1 MLDWWRSG
9 SAVARRALIAAA
21 LGWML
26 DAFDVMLYALVLA
39 SLIEDLGLSHVTAGW
54 LGSITLVASAIGGAL
69 FGLMADRVGRVRAL
83 TLSVLIYSVFTA
95 LCGLATSVWQLA
107 VFRAFL
113 GLGMGG
119 EWACG
124 AALVSETW
132 PAKHR
137 GKALALVQSAW
148 AIGFALAALV
158 TAVVLPRW
166 GWRAVFFVGILP
178 ALLTLWVRRNIPE
191 PAIWREKGTRGKG
204 DSPLFRE
211 LTPSKNGAVPFSP
224 PGSFSFL
231 RPPLLRLTLALTLMN
246 ACTLFAWWGFNL
258 WIPAYLSL
266 PSADGGV
273 GLATET
279 MSLFVVVMQV
289 GMWFGYVTFG
299 YVSDRVGRKR
309 TYVTY
314 LLTAAVL
321 MSLYAITGAPPL
333 LFLLGPFVA
342 FFGTGYFSG
351 FGAVAAEI
359 YPTSLRATALGFTY
373 NLGRVASAFAPFAVG
388 SLSQTRGFAFA
399 FLLTATAFVAA
410 SLFWFIIP
418 ETRGRELT

>member
-1 MLDWWRSG
+1 
-9 SAVARRALIAAA
+9 
-21 LGWML
+21 ML

-39 SLIEDLGLSHVTAGW
+39 ALIQDLGLSHVTAGW
-54 LGSITLVASAIGGAL
+54 LGSITLAASAAGGAL

-83 TLSVLIYSVFTA
+83 TLSVLIYSIFTA
-95 LCGLATSVWQLA
+95 LCGVATSVWQLA
-107 VFRAFL
+107 VFRAVL

-132 PAKHR
+132 PAEHR

-148 AIGFALAALV
+148 AIGFGLAAV
-158 TAVVLPRW
+158 ATAVVLPRW

-178 ALLTLWVRRNIPE
+178 ALLTLWLRRNVPE
-191 PAIWREKGTRGKG
+191 PSIWREKGARENG
-204 DSPLFRE
+204 DSPRFRTNALGIDE
-211 LTPSKNGAVPFSP
+211 GSRPKTGAVPV
-224 PGSFSFL
+224 FSFL
-231 RPPLLRLTLALTLMN
+231 RPPFLGLTVALTLMN

-266 PSADGGV
+266 SPDEGGV

-279 MSLFVVVMQV
+279 MSLFIVVMQV

-299 YVSDRVGRKR
+299 YVSDRIGRRR

-314 LLTAAVL
+314 LLTAAAV
-321 MSLYAITGAPPL
+321 MSLYAITRSLPVL
-333 LFLLGPFVA
+333 LLLGPFVA

-359 YPTSLRATALGFTY
+359 YPTSVRATALGFTY
-373 NLGRVASAFAPFAVG
+373 NLGRVASAVAPFAVG
-388 SLSQTRGFAFA
+388 SLAQTRGFVVA

-410 SLFWFIIP
+410 SLFWLVIP